1 MWRMADTIWV
11 YWCSTFAAFIGLIQE
26 SLNGN
31 IQTGKGKAAD
41 CLLQDRELEDET
53 SSGTVML

>member
-41 CLLQDRELEDET
+41 CLLQD
-53 SSGTVML
+53 VF